1 MGDRHFLN
9 ARLRALRGR
18 LLPRKTIERMSL
30 LPDLPSIAAALR
42 GGPYGRALQASDAS
56 RGDEVARLEEALRRD
71 FSETLSGL
79 LAMAGEECGITV
91 RRCLGFWEART
102 LRAIFRGKAARK
114 PPEEILAALVPTG
127 LHDEAALEALARQP
141 DVRAVAALLS
151 TWREP
156 CAIPLR
162 RALARY
168 GGPGDIRLLEAA
180 LDRHFIGSL
189 PRRRVADRTD
199 VDLFLSLAAD
209 RTNLVTALVAV
220 SERNASDAF
229 RQAFIPGGSV
239 YSEVD
244 FKAILSASSVPEGL
258 SLASRS
264 VFAPVI
270 ARLLSQAGGPPKLPV
285 VERQLDRVLLRAM
298 RARTRVDP
306 LGDAPVAGYL
316 LEKDR
321 EVTDLR
327 TIFRAR
333 LAGLDEAAL
342 PGLLVLDA

>member
-18 LLPRKTIERMSL
+18 LLPRKALERLSL

-42 GGPYGRALQASDAS
+42 GGPYGRALETADAA
-56 RGDEVARLEEALRRD
+56 RGDEVAGLEEALRRD

-79 LAMAGEECGITV
+79 LAMAGEECGATV
-91 RRCLGFWEART
+91 RRCLGFWETRT
-102 LRAIFRGKAARK
+102 LRAILRGKAARR
-114 PPEEILAALVPTG
+114 PAEEILAALVPTG

-141 DVRAVAALLS
+141 DVRAVADLLS

-156 CAIPLR
+156 CAVPLR
-162 RALARY
+162 RALANYR
-168 GGPGDIRLLEAA
+168 GPDDIRLLEAA

-189 PRRRVADRTD
+189 PRRRVAERED

-209 RTNLVTALVAV
+209 RANLVTALVAV
-220 SERNASDAF
+220 AGRNPSEAF

-239 YSEVD
+239 YDEAD
-244 FKAILSASSVPEGL
+244 YDALLSAASVPEAL

-270 ARLLSQAGGPPKLPV
+270 RGLSSQAGGVPRIPV

-298 RARTRVDP
+298 RARMRVDP
-306 LGDAPVAGYL
+306 LGDSPVAGYL
-316 LEKDR
+316 LEKER
-321 EVTDLR
+321 EVSDLR

-333 LAGLDEAAL
+333 LAGLDDAAL
-342 PGLLVLDA
+342 AGLLVLDG

>member
-1 MGDRHFLN
+1 MGDRYFLN

-18 LLPRKTIERMSL
+18 LLPRKAIERLSL

-42 GGPYGRALQASDAS
+42 GGPYGRALQAADAM

-71 FSETLSGL
+71 FSDTLSGL
-79 LAMAGEECGITV
+79 LAMAGEECGMTV
-91 RRCLGFWEART
+91 RRCLGFWETRT
-102 LRAIFRGKAARK
+102 LRAILRGKAARR
-114 PPEEILAALVPTG
+114 PAEEILAAIVPTG
-127 LHDEAALEALARQP
+127 VHYEAALEALARQP
-141 DVRAVAALLS
+141 DVRAVADLLA

-162 RALARY
+162 RALPLY

-180 LDRHFIGSL
+180 LDRHFIGRL
-189 PRRRVADRTD
+189 PRRRVADRED

-209 RTNLVTALVAV
+209 RANLVTALAGVA
-220 SERNASDAF
+220 ERNASDAF

-239 YSEVD
+239 YSEAD
-244 FKAILSASSVPEGL
+244 FASMLAARSLPEAL

-270 ARLLSQAGGPPKLPV
+270 GRLLSQGAGPPDLPV

-298 RARTRVDP
+298 RARMRVDP

-316 LEKDR
+316 LEKER

-342 PGLLVLDA
+342 TGLLVLDG